1 MKNDEIRSKINEAK
15 GISELIAVINEI
27 STQASSENVT
37 AVARSVVADLKRIQ
51 KSAPELMQLAKLDP
65 LVPGV
70 NTPVNWTEFPGLSE
84 KMGQLAKHQNR
95 PTPLTRQLGKQDIKS
110 HDAPVREA
118 PAKNEKENSPRKKK
132 H

>member
-15 GISELIAVINEI
+15 SVSELIAAINEI

-51 KSAPELMQLAKLDP
+51 KSVPELMELAKVNP
-65 LVPGV
+65 VVPGV
-70 NTPVNWTEFPGLSE
+70 NTPINWTEFPGLSE
-84 KMGQLAKHQNR
+84 KMVQLAKHQHR
-95 PTPLTRQLGKQDIKS
+95 PTPVTRQSAKQDIKAP
-110 HDAPVREA
+110 DAPA
-118 PAKNEKENSPRKKK
+118 PVKDDNKKSHRKK